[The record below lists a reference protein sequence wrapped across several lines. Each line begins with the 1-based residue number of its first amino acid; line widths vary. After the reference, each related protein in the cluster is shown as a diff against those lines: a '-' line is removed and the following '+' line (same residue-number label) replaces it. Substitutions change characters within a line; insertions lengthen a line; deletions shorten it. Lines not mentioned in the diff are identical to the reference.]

1 MAAARRKPKMTQKK
15 VKAHLVD
22 IHWPVEAVRNPC
34 GEIPL
39 KWNTA
44 VLMEPKQ
51 ITALSLHGIQ
61 FYDHTEE
68 RQLEV
73 SLVEQS
79 ECYYPW
85 GKIKA

>member
-1 MAAARRKPKMTQKK
+1 MIQKK

-22 IHWPVEAVRNPC
+22 IHWPVKAVRNPC

-51 ITALSLHGIQ
+51 ITALRLYGIQ

-68 RQLEV
+68 RQLAV
-73 SLVEQS
+73 SLVEKS
-79 ECYYPW
+79 KCYCPW
-85 GKIKA
+85 ERLKHEEII